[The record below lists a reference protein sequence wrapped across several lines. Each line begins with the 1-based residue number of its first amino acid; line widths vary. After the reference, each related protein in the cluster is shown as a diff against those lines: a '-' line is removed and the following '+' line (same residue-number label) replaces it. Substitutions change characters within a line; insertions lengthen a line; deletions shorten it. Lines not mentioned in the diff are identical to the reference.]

1 LAGNS
6 TDPGRSVTSK
16 VTAILIAFA
25 DGGVHTLTELAS
37 SANLPTSTAHRLA
50 SELVA
55 WRLLERTEERSYRIA
70 LPLRMIG
77 SDYSESEVCSYTLT
91 VMRALPVLDDLSR
104 ATRNDVRLGLLRGS
118 DVLTLQHRHSRSNE
132 RIHAESLLH
141 SVIPAHAAASGK
153 ALLAFSP
160 PEVVDQVIDAGLP
173 AFTPHTIT
181 SGDVL
186 RQKLSVIRL
195 TQVATSRDEFQEG
208 KAAIAMPIFYGRGR
222 VAAAIELDIADLGT
236 QTKPASSAL
245 SVACRSLS
253 RQLTTEL
260 HATCNRNIHSSIG
273 SAPGSVSHA

>member
-1 LAGNS
+1 VAGNS

-16 VTAILIAFA
+16 VTAILMAFA
-25 DGGVHTLTELAS
+25 DGGVHTLTEIAGY
-37 SANLPTSTAHRLA
+37 ANLPTSTAHRLA

-70 LPLRMIG
+70 LPLRMIAG
-77 SDYSESEVCSYTLT
+77 EYDESEICSYTLT

-104 ATRNDVRLGLLRGS
+104 ATQNQVRLGIMRGT
-118 DVLTLQHRHSRSNE
+118 DVLTLQPRQHRGNE
-132 RIHAESLLH
+132 RIKAESLIH
-141 SVIPAHAAASGK
+141 GVTPAHATAAGK

-160 PEVVDQVIDAGLP
+160 PEVVDHVIASGLR

-181 SGDVL
+181 SPDVL

-195 TQVATSRDEFQEG
+195 TQVATARDEFDG
-208 KAAIAMPIFYGRGR
+208 DKAAIAMPIFYGRGR
-222 VAAAIELDIADLGT
+222 VAAAIELTVENLGIEL
-236 QTKPASSAL
+236 KPARSAL

-260 HATCNRNIHSSIG
+260 HVMGGRHCRTTNGHELALN
-273 SAPGSVSHA
+273 SHR

>member
-16 VTAILIAFA
+16 VTAILMAFA

-77 SDYSESEVCSYTLT
+77 SAHPESDLCSYTLT

-104 ATRNDVRLGLLRGS
+104 ATQNQVRLGILRGT
-118 DVLTLQHRHSRSNE
+118 DVLTLQPRHHRANE
-132 RIHAESLLH
+132 RINAESLIH
-141 SVIPAHAAASGK
+141 GVTPVHATAAGK

-160 PEVVDQVIDAGLP
+160 PEVVDHVIASGLC

-181 SGDVL
+181 SPDVL

-195 TQVATSRDEFQEG
+195 TQVATARDEFDG
-208 KAAIAMPIFYGRGR
+208 DKAAIAMPIFYGRGR
-222 VAAAIELDIADLGT
+222 VAAAIELAVGVRGGELKVAG
-236 QTKPASSAL
+236 SAL

-253 RQLTTEL
+253 RQLATEL
-260 HATCNRNIHSSIG
+260 HTMGTEVATRPV
-273 SAPGSVSHA
+273 A